1 MNRKYTKYVQ
11 TKNLLQNQR
20 GFGWQLGVGII
31 LNRKYTIRN
40 KTARKQEGCVM
51 TQAATLTQ
59 QQLQRV
65 LDYLRTRRH
74 YKRNRVII
82 LLTHYAMLRIGEV
95 AALRYCD
102 VVGED
107 GEIRAEATLSAA
119 QTKGNKAR
127 TIWFAEKARVEL
139 AAYIAT
145 HKPKNPTQP
154 LFYTQR
160 SDGFTANTLT
170 HIVNGI
176 YKNAG
181 ISGATSHS
189 GRRTGLTNLSERGV
203 GVRTLMAI
211 AGHANMSTTQRYID
225 MRPSVIRAAV
235 ELV

>member
-1 MNRKYTKYVQ
+1 
-11 TKNLLQNQR
+11 
-20 GFGWQLGVGII
+20 
-31 LNRKYTIRN
+31 
-40 KTARKQEGCVM
+40 M

-65 LDYLRTRRH
+65 LDYTRARRH
-74 YKRNRVII
+74 YKRNRAII
-82 LLTHYAMLRIGEV
+82 LLTHYAMLRVGEV

-102 VVGED
+102 VVDAD
-107 GEIRAEATLSAA
+107 GEIKAETTLSAV

-127 TIWFAEKARVEL
+127 KVWFAEKIRVEL
-139 AAYIAT
+139 AAYVAA
-145 HKPKNPTQP
+145 HKPKQLTQP

-160 SDGFTANTLT
+160 SEGFTANTLT

-189 GRRTGLTNLSERGV
+189 GRRTGLTNLAERGV
-203 GVRTLMAI
+203 GVRVLMAL
-211 AGHANMSTTQRYID
+211 AGHSNMATTQRYID
-225 MRPSVIRAAV
+225 LRPAMLKAAV

>member
-1 MNRKYTKYVQ
+1 
-11 TKNLLQNQR
+11 
-20 GFGWQLGVGII
+20 
-31 LNRKYTIRN
+31 
-40 KTARKQEGCVM
+40 M

-65 LDYLRTRRH
+65 LEYTRTRRH
-74 YKRNRVII
+74 YKRNRAII
-82 LLTHYAMLRIGEV
+82 LLTHYAMLRVGEV

-102 VVGED
+102 VVDAD
-107 GEIRAEATLSAA
+107 GEIKAETTLSAA

-127 TIWFAEKARVEL
+127 KVWFAEKIRVEL
-139 AAYIAT
+139 AAYVAA
-145 HKPKNPTQP
+145 HKPKQFTQP

-160 SDGFTANTLT
+160 SEGFTANTLT

-189 GRRTGLTNLSERGV
+189 GRRTGLTNLAERGV
-203 GVRTLMAI
+203 GVRVLMAL
-211 AGHANMSTTQRYID
+211 AGHSNMATTQRYID
-225 MRPSVIRAAV
+225 LRPAMLKAAV

>member
-1 MNRKYTKYVQ
+1 MQ
-11 TKNLLQNQR
+11 E
-20 GFGWQLGVGII
+20 
-31 LNRKYTIRN
+31 N
-40 KTARKQEGCVM
+40 KLIDG
-51 TQAATLTQ
+51 
-59 QQLQRV
+59 
-65 LDYLRTRRH
+65 
-74 YKRNRVII
+74 KR
-82 LLTHYAMLRIGEV
+82 
-95 AALRYCD
+95 
-102 VVGED
+102 
-107 GEIRAEATLSAA
+107 
-119 QTKGNKAR
+119 
-127 TIWFAEKARVEL
+127 EKSSEL

-145 HKPKNPTQP
+145 HKPKTPPQP

-189 GRRTGLTNLSERGV
+189 DRRTGLTNLSERGV

>member
-1 MNRKYTKYVQ
+1 
-11 TKNLLQNQR
+11 
-20 GFGWQLGVGII
+20 
-31 LNRKYTIRN
+31 
-40 KTARKQEGCVM
+40 M

-65 LDYLRTRRH
+65 LDYTRTRRH
-74 YKRNRVII
+74 YKRNRAII
-82 LLTHYAMLRIGEV
+82 LLTHYAMLRVGEV

-102 VVGED
+102 VIDAD
-107 GEIRAEATLSAA
+107 GEVKTETTLSAA

-127 TIWFAEKARVEL
+127 KVCFAEKIRVEL
-139 AAYIAT
+139 AAYVAA
-145 HKPKNPTQP
+145 HKPKQLTQP

-160 SDGFTANTLT
+160 SEGFTANTLT

-189 GRRTGLTNLSERGV
+189 GRRTGLTNLAERGV
-203 GVRTLMAI
+203 GVRVLMAL
-211 AGHANMSTTQRYID
+211 AGHSNMATTQRYID
-225 MRPSVIRAAV
+225 LRPAMLKAAV